1 METPPTL
8 LAVPWEPTP
17 TIHVWMTI
25 LSTVVAL
32 VAGCV
37 AFVLPFAVHM
47 AGCIGDWFLVAI
59 ALRAPRG
66 RSGGG
71 HEGRPHLLHACY
83 LIDRSCSY
91 CPCL

>member
-66 RSGGG
+66 AQVEDMKDG
-71 HEGRPHLLHACY
+71 
-83 LIDRSCSY
+83 LIFY
-91 CPCL
+91 TPAT